1 VPLEGTLTIEPK
13 YVKGDVDADG
23 ELTVSDIVLAERFIA
38 GRNVYLPN
46 REAGDIYK
54 DNKIDQIDIE
64 FMKKELLKV
73 N

>member
-1 VPLEGTLTIEPK
+1 MNSSTHFYNFTAFCDQQQSQIK
-13 YVKGDVDADG
+13 TYVFNY
-23 ELTVSDIVLAERFIA
+23 ELL
-38 GRNVYLPN
+38 
-46 REAGDIYK
+46 DIYK